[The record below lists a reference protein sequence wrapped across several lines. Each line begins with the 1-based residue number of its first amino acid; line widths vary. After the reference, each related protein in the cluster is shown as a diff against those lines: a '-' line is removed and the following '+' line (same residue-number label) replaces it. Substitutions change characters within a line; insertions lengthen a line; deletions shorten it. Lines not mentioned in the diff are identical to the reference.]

1 MSPGLL
7 LDTKPNITRVWGFG
21 VPSRI
26 PNLLVEIPGMENKSL
41 STIWAEAAR
50 AATKPH
56 KAITFHMVS
65 SLIAEEIL
73 Y

>member
-1 MSPGLL
+1 MVPI
-7 LDTKPNITRVWGFG
+7 PNIRRVLGFW
-21 VPSRI
+21 SSKSDS
-26 PNLLVEIPGMENKSL
+26 NLLVEIPGMENKSL

-65 SLIAEEIL
+65 SLMAEEIL